1 MGNITSL
8 TNTVITLFLIVLVSY
23 IASKLKLIDQT
34 FTKSF
39 SSFII
44 FVAQPF
50 MIMNALSEV
59 EYSKENLIR
68 GFTVTGI
75 GFAVMAVSAATALLA
90 VRAFDSLDE
99 KKIGQFGLIFAN
111 AGFMGIPVLKAA
123 FGDIGAFYG
132 AFFQITFHL
141 TLWTYGMFI
150 LSRKRKDIKFKPLNV
165 ILNFGTIPVILGII
179 LYIIPLNL
187 PAPVMMTMNM
197 LSSVCAPGS
206 MVIVG
211 SILATIPLQS
221 LFTDLK
227 VYYISAIKLVLLP
240 AAVCIIGVIAGLSEE
255 FVYLFTL
262 LAALPTA
269 TNCAMYAQKY
279 EIAPQLGAKLASF
292 TTVFSMA
299 TVPLMMYFAGIVLSV
314 RG

>member
-1 MGNITSL
+1 MGDITSL
-8 TNTVITLFLIVLVSY
+8 VNTVITLFIIVLVSY
-23 IASKLKLIDQT
+23 TACKLKLIDQT
-34 FTKSF
+34 FTKGF

-59 EYSKENLIR
+59 EYSKENLIS

-75 GFAVMAVSAATALLA
+75 GFAVTAISAIIAFFA
-90 VRAFDSLDE
+90 VRAFSSLDE

-123 FGDIGAFYG
+123 FGEIGAFYG

-150 LSRKRKDIKFKPLNV
+150 LSRKRSDIKFKPLNML
-165 ILNFGTIPVILGII
+165 LNFGTVPVILGII
-179 LYIIPLNL
+179 LYVLPFDL
-187 PAPVMMTMNM
+187 PAPVTMTMTM

-211 SILATIPLQS
+211 SILATIPLKS
-221 LFTDLK
+221 LFTDWK
-227 VYYISAIKLVLLP
+227 VYYIAAIKLIALP
-240 AAVCIIGVIAGLSEE
+240 AVICGLSVLVGLSQE

-262 LAALPTA
+262 LSALPTA

-279 EIAPQLGAKLASF
+279 EIAPQYGAKLASF

-299 TVPLMMYFAGIVLSV
+299 TVPLMMYLAGLLLSL
-314 RG
+314 RT

>member
-1 MGNITSL
+1 MGDITSL
-8 TNTVITLFLIVLVSY
+8 TNTVITLFIIVLISY
-23 IASKLKLIDQT
+23 IAVKLKLIDQT
-34 FTKSF
+34 FTKGF
-39 SSFII
+39 SSFI

-50 MIMNALSEV
+50 MIMNALSEIP
-59 EYSKENLIR
+59 YSKENLLR

-75 GFAVMAVSAATALLA
+75 GFGVMAVSAALAFLA
-90 VRAFDSLDE
+90 VRSFDTLDE

-150 LSRKRKDIKFKPLNV
+150 LSRKRSDIKFKPLNI
-165 ILNFGTIPVILGII
+165 ILNFGTVPVIIGII
-179 LYIIPLNL
+179 LYILPIKL
-187 PAPVMMTMNM
+187 PAPVTMTMTM

-211 SILATIPLQS
+211 SILATIPLKS

-227 VYYISAIKLVLLP
+227 VYYIAAIKLVVLP
-240 AAVCIIGVIAGLSEE
+240 AIICGICTAVGFSED

-279 EIAPQLGAKLASF
+279 EIAPQFGAKIASF
-292 TTVFSMA
+292 TTVLSMA
-299 TVPLMMYFAGIVLSV
+299 TVPLMMYFADFMISL
-314 RG
+314 RA

>member
-1 MGNITSL
+1 
-8 TNTVITLFLIVLVSY
+8 
-23 IASKLKLIDQT
+23 
-34 FTKSF
+34 
-39 SSFII
+39 
-44 FVAQPF
+44 

-59 EYSKENLIR
+59 DFSVDNLLR

-75 GFAVMAVSAATALLA
+75 GFGVMAVSALIAFFA
-90 VRAFDSLDE
+90 VSFFKDFDE

-111 AGFMGIPVLKAA
+111 AGFMGIPVLKAT

-150 LSRKRKDIKFKPLNV
+150 LSRKRDDIKFKPFNMFV
-165 ILNFGTIPVILGII
+165 NFGTVPVLIGVI
-179 LYIIPLNL
+179 LYIIPFQL
-187 PAPVMMTMNM
+187 PAPVTMTMNM

-211 SILATIPLQS
+211 SILASIPIKS
-221 LFTDLK
+221 LLTDIK
-227 VYYISAIKLVLLP
+227 VYYLALIKLIVLP
-240 AAVCIIGVIAGLSEE
+240 AVICCLFVLFGMSEE

-269 TNCAMYAQKY
+269 TNTAMYAQKY
-279 EIAPQLGAKLASF
+279 EIAPQSGAKIASF

-299 TVPLMMYFAGIVLSV
+299 TVPLMKYFAGLILSL
-314 RG
+314 RS

>member
-1 MGNITSL
+1 MGDITSL
-8 TNTVITLFLIVLVSY
+8 TNTVITLFMIVIISY
-23 IASKLKLIDQT
+23 TASKLKLIDQN
-34 FTKSF
+34 FTKGF

-68 GFTVTGI
+68 GFTVTGL
-75 GFAVMAVSAATALLA
+75 GFALMAVSALIAFLA
-90 VRAFDSLDE
+90 VRGFKDVDE
-99 KKIGQFGLIFAN
+99 RKIGQFGLIFAN
-111 AGFMGIPVLKAA
+111 AGFMGIPVLKAT
-123 FGDIGAFYG
+123 FGEIGAFYG

-150 LSRKRKDIKFKPLNV
+150 LSRKRKDIKFKPINML
-165 ILNFGTIPVILGII
+165 LNFGTVPVILGII
-179 LYIIPLNL
+179 LYVIPFDL
-187 PAPVMMTMNM
+187 PAPVTMTMNM

-211 SILATIPLQS
+211 SILATIPLKS
-221 LFTDLK
+221 LLTDIK
-227 VYYISAIKLVLLP
+227 VYYIASLKLLFIPAVVCCLSVLF
-240 AAVCIIGVIAGLSEE
+240 GLSEE

-279 EIAPQLGAKLASF
+279 EIAPQYGAKLASF

-299 TVPLMMYFAGIVLSV
+299 TVPLMMYFSGLILSL
-314 RG
+314 RP